1 MIVSKIEDDR
11 ERRNKE
17 NPLHIGIMNIK
28 LKNDFFLLFPTICR
42 YEVVVPPLTYAVLN
56 PPKQCSVTRAENG
69 NIRTLHIYF
78 RNPLAIT
85 CA

>member
-28 LKNDFFLLFPTICR
+28 LKNDFFLLFPQ
-42 YEVVVPPLTYAVLN
+42 YAGM
-56 PPKQCSVTRAENG
+56 R
-69 NIRTLHIYF
+69 
-78 RNPLAIT
+78 
-85 CA
+85 